1 MMIVSALA
9 SMVLWLQAA
18 PELPSASDASPE
30 AEELVCK
37 TQTGTGTR
45 FKKKTCMTRAQWE
58 ALAEQ
63 NKRDYA
69 ASRDRPT
76 IETRRER

>member
-1 MMIVSALA
+1 MIIVSALA
-9 SMVLWLQAA
+9 GFGLWLQAA
-18 PELPSASDASPE
+18 TDLPLANEASPE
-30 AEELVCK
+30 TEDLVCK
-37 TQTGTGTR
+37 TQAGTGTR

-58 ALAEQ
+58 AIAEQ

>member
-1 MMIVSALA
+1 MIIVSALA
-9 SMVLWLQAA
+9 SMGLWLQAA
-18 PELPSASDASPE
+18 SELPPASDASPE
-30 AEELVCK
+30 LEELVCK
-37 TQTGTGTR
+37 SQTGTGTR

-58 ALAEQ
+58 AVAEQ